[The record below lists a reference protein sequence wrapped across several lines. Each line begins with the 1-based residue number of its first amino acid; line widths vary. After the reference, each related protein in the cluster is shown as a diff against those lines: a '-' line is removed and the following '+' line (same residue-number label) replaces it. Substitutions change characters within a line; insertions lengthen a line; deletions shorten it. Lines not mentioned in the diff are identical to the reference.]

1 MIPPSALLVC
11 FTNFLFKRLAHFVFK
26 ISGRPH
32 DNNVGIEPIGF
43 VFFGLSLGHLLCLFS
58 TLAELPPIR
67 GAFKRPAFVA
77 IP

>member
-1 MIPPSALLVC
+1 
-11 FTNFLFKRLAHFVFK
+11 
-26 ISGRPH
+26 
-32 DNNVGIEPIGF
+32 VGIEPIGF